1 MDTNLGIPSFRFVRV
16 RCYFVKKISALDRLL
31 LLITGLIAAYQVVAG
46 MDTCCVAVTIYYTIA
61 FGILVIT
68 GLLLIIF
75 GFEILDNA
83 TVVVAAALLPLSLS
97 SGLIYRY
104 LPNLHMV
111 YLIFAVVGFLL
122 ILFTRYYIKGRI
134 ATIILAIVHGIA
146 GMVIFILP
154 ISLSIKGVSTPL
166 FSFVGIGGALIGVGG
181 LLLAFLKAG
190 KPILSKELIY
200 SVLPGLLLVMT
211 IAFVVGMAAE

>member
-1 MDTNLGIPSFRFVRV
+1 M
-16 RCYFVKKISALDRLL
+16 KKISALDRLL

-46 MDTCCVAVTIYYTIA
+46 MDGCCVMVTIYYTIA
-61 FGILVIT
+61 FGVLVLT

-75 GFEILDNA
+75 GFEILDNL

-104 LPNLHMV
+104 IPGLHIV
-111 YLIFAVVGFLL
+111 YLIFAVAGLLL
-122 ILFTRYYIKGRI
+122 ILVTRYYIGGKI
-134 ATIILAIVHGIA
+134 ATIVPAIVHGVA

-154 ISLSIKGVSTPL
+154 ISLSIKGLAPPL
-166 FSFVGIGGALIGVGG
+166 FSLVGIGGALIGVGG

-200 SVLPGLLLVMT
+200 SILPGLLLVMT
-211 IAFVVGMAAE
+211 IAFVVGMAAEG

>member
-1 MDTNLGIPSFRFVRV
+1 
-16 RCYFVKKISALDRLL
+16 
-31 LLITGLIAAYQVVAG
+31 

-75 GFEILDNA
+75 GFEILDNS
-83 TVVVAAALLPLSLS
+83 TVVVVAALLPLSLS

-104 LPNLHMV
+104 LPNLHIG
-111 YLIFAVVGFLL
+111 YLIFAVIGLLL
-122 ILFTRYYIKGRI
+122 ILITRYYIKGKI
-134 ATIILAIVHGIA
+134 ATIVLAIVHGIA

-154 ISLSIKGVSTPL
+154 ISLSIKGVTTPL

-190 KPILSKELIY
+190 NPILSKDLIY